1 MQTVCFLSF
10 FLFKFARR
18 MKLNRTFFIS
28 LGKKVAV
35 LTLITATALAAFAS
49 LGDGKSKGKKASL
62 LNNKSSVTPG
72 KFSLKS
78 GYQYRGSQVINQQKT
93 NEYVT
98 LNSVVTY
105 QKGNLTYILPLQ
117 TKVNTQKFKVSV
129 GIPQFN
135 K

>member
-1 MQTVCFLSF
+1 
-10 FLFKFARR
+10 
-18 MKLNRTFFIS
+18 MKLNRTFIIS

-62 LNNKSSVTPG
+62 LNNKSTGTPG

-98 LNSVVTY
+98 LNSIVTY

-117 TKVNTQKFKVSV
+117 TKVNTQKIKISV